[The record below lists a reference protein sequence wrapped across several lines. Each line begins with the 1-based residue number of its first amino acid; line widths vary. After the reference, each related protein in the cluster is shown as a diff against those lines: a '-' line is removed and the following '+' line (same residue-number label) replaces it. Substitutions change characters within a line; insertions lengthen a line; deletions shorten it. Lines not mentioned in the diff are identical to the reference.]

1 MKFTPR
7 QMKSC
12 DMPNTKRQGVLSWFL
27 AFMLVGMYWC
37 LTCAG
42 GGGGG
47 GQNVDFAWRGQIRDT
62 VG

>member
-27 AFMLVGMYWC
+27 AFMFVGMYWC

-47 GQNVDFAWRGQIRDT
+47 RMWILHGEDRSVT
-62 VG
+62 L